1 MRHGD
6 GNWPGLEAIRLSS
19 ERLFAVCSP
28 KLLSGRRQIR
38 AVGDILKFPLIHLDN
53 RSDWANWLRGVG
65 IDGADVTHGPVLNR
79 ASMVID
85 AAINGQG
92 IALARTTL
100 AAWDLINGWL
110 ALAFPESTPLSKT
123 YWIVCP
129 KASAAQPKIVTFRDW
144 LLDELR
150 QLKSLV

>member
-1 MRHGD
+1 
-6 GNWPGLEAIRLSS
+6 
-19 ERLFAVCSP
+19 
-28 KLLSGRRQIR
+28 LLSGRRRISGV
-38 AVGDILKFPLIHLDN
+38 ADILKFPLIHLDT

-65 IDGADVTHGPVLNR
+65 IDDADVTHGPVLNR

-100 AAWDLINGWL
+100 AAWDLINGRL
-110 ALAFPESTPLSKT
+110 ALAFPESVPVSKT

-129 KASAAQPKIVTFRDW
+129 RATAALPKIATFRDW
-144 LLDELR
+144 LLAEASNDLR
-150 QLKSLV
+150 QLKSLTGISKTKRR

>member
-1 MRHGD
+1 M
-6 GNWPGLEAIRLSS
+6 
-19 ERLFAVCSP
+19 
-28 KLLSGRRQIR
+28 
-38 AVGDILKFPLIHLDN
+38 LKFPLIHLDS

-65 IDGADVTHGPVLNR
+65 IDDAGVIHGPVLNR

-100 AAWDLINGWL
+100 AAWDLINGRL
-110 ALAFPESTPLSKT
+110 VLPFPESLPVSKT

-129 KASAAQPKIVTFRDW
+129 KATAALPKIATFRDW
-144 LLDELR
+144 LLAEAARDQR
-150 QLKSLV
+150 QLKRLAPQPNGRRTGAPIAQTL